1 LIGRTEQAFG
11 PRIARSTSAV
21 VLIERFLLA
30 ALASVVIGRY
40 VASVAA
46 AAIVGLRFAGHVTVE
61 ELSIQLAMGMVG
73 LLWIRARTGLE
84 IRDDAISRGV
94 WLGAGI
100 VSAAAVWGLATVMRA
115 GGTPVPLPW
124 HLMDMAGPT
133 PGTPVELPATL
144 GLTFTSAIH
153 TTFLYLLG
161 FAVAL
166 PALGSGG
173 ALARIAHQFAPP
185 RIQALRH
192 HGGRD
197 RHHGGVRCADR
208 VRQRRPGRV
217 ARACVRV
224 HDRRETVC
232 EKRRVIA
239 FAAHASS
246 STVPGRSNRPLGD
259 RRAVDDDGLRAGVVR
274 RWPFACVGCRHRR

>member
-1 LIGRTEQAFG
+1 
-11 PRIARSTSAV
+11 
-21 VLIERFLLA
+21 
-30 ALASVVIGRY
+30 
-40 VASVAA
+40 VAA

-115 GGTPVPLPW
+115 GGAPVPLPW

-173 ALARIAHQFAPP
+173 ALARVAHQFAPP
-185 RIQALRH
+185 RIQALRRTSALVLAF
-192 HGGRD
+192 GFVGIAIPAFLFVALVPASDRLLWEIGRASC
-197 RHHGGVRCADR
+197 RER
-208 VRQRRPGRV
+208 VWMWG
-217 ARACVRV
+217 
-224 HDRRETVC
+224 
-232 EKRRVIA
+232 
-239 FAAHASS
+239 
-246 STVPGRSNRPLGD
+246 
-259 RRAVDDDGLRAGVVR
+259 RAG
-274 RWPFACVGCRHRR
+274 